1 MFKNKWITLIV
12 AVVIILALVVSL
24 IFLARGSD
32 DYYVVYLASG
42 EVYVGKLAVFPS
54 LQLRDAY
61 SLQVTKDDKD
71 PTKNNF
77 NLNPV
82 KDAVWAPAKLH
93 LNKNQVVFYGPLESS
108 GKIAQVLADREK

>member
-1 MFKNKWITLIV
+1 MSKNKWITLI
-12 AVVIILALVVSL
+12 AVIVIIFALAICL
-24 IFLARGSD
+24 IFLARGSHN
-32 DYYVVYLASG
+32 YYVVYLASG
-42 EVYVGKLAVFPS
+42 EVYLGKLAVFPS

-82 KDAVWAPAKLH
+82 KDAVWAPAKLY
-93 LNKNQVVFYGPLESS
+93 LNKDQVMFYGPLESS